1 MKYLMLSKPLE
12 NLSYPELADTVA
24 DLGMDGVDLTVRSP
38 GHVLPER
45 VKNESAQGVAG
56 HTQPWI
62 GNRLVDNGH
71 RERGFAP
78 R

>member
-38 GHVLPER
+38 GSCL
-45 VKNESAQGVAG
+45 A
-56 HTQPWI
+56 
-62 GNRLVDNGH
+62 
-71 RERGFAP
+71 
-78 R
+78 